1 MTDLLTAIGLVIAIE
16 GGLYAL
22 FPEAMKRFIAQA
34 MEMPANTLR
43 TSGLFAAIVGVFLVW
58 LVRG

>member
-34 MEMPANTLR
+34 MEMPANSLR
-43 TSGLFAAIVGVFLVW
+43 TSGLFAAIIGVFLVW

>member
-22 FPEAMKRFIAQA
+22 FPEAMKKFIAQA
-34 MEMPANTLR
+34 MEMPANSLR